1 MKFNP
6 CFAVVISFLTLSF
19 WATAQTSPLNSETTS
34 ASVQVPRVIRFSGIA
49 KDETGKALSGVLG
62 ITFALY
68 HDEQGGAPLWL
79 ETQNV
84 QADAAGHY
92 TALLGSA
99 TADGVPLS
107 LFSSAE
113 VHWIGAQ
120 ISGHPEQPRVLLL
133 SVPYALKAADAE
145 TLGGLP
151 ATAFVHTGSGGEPG
165 STTTK
170 PNATTSSNSTNAAE
184 PPATTTGSGTT
195 NFIPLWTSGTSLGN
209 SILFQTGGNVGVNT
223 KTPGAE
229 LDTSGT
235 GIAIRGTSSG
245 KTGTRRH
252 LRRRWPHRNRSSRY
266 PSDAEECL
274 ARSW

>member
-92 TALLGSA
+92 TALFIAGLEA
-99 TADGVPLS
+99 VHVQPHDRPFRKKDGV
-107 LFSSAE
+107 
-113 VHWIGAQ
+113 
-120 ISGHPEQPRVLLL
+120 
-133 SVPYALKAADAE
+133 
-145 TLGGLP
+145 
-151 ATAFVHTGSGGEPG
+151 
-165 STTTK
+165 
-170 PNATTSSNSTNAAE
+170 
-184 PPATTTGSGTT
+184 
-195 NFIPLWTSGTSLGN
+195 
-209 SILFQTGGNVGVNT
+209 
-223 KTPGAE
+223 
-229 LDTSGT
+229 
-235 GIAIRGTSSG
+235 
-245 KTGTRRH
+245 
-252 LRRRWPHRNRSSRY
+252 
-266 PSDAEECL
+266 
-274 ARSW
+274 

>member
-92 TALLGSA
+92 TALFIAGLEAVMSNRTIGPFARRMACRPLGMKFFTGCSQLRA
-99 TADGVPLS
+99 LPI
-107 LFSSAE
+107 AE
-113 VHWIGAQ
+113 LREVARIAFA
-120 ISGHPEQPRVLLL
+120 SG
-133 SVPYALKAADAE
+133 D
-145 TLGGLP
+145 
-151 ATAFVHTGSGGEPG
+151 
-165 STTTK
+165 
-170 PNATTSSNSTNAAE
+170 
-184 PPATTTGSGTT
+184 
-195 NFIPLWTSGTSLGN
+195 GTS
-209 SILFQTGGNVGVNT
+209 
-223 KTPGAE
+223 
-229 LDTSGT
+229 
-235 GIAIRGTSSG
+235 
-245 KTGTRRH
+245 
-252 LRRRWPHRNRSSRY
+252 
-266 PSDAEECL
+266 
-274 ARSW
+274 